1 MPVTGNSAYA
11 EEAKQ
16 IVQRLFVRAA
26 QRVGG
31 AVTLGLHLGF
41 SYSELRLYLSGEAV
55 PPTEVLLQTL
65 ELVLDD
71 LDVVKDGCS
80 EQAWRYLFGT
90 YLATRTR

>member
-1 MPVTGNSAYA
+1 MTGDPTFA

-31 AVTLGLHLGF
+31 AVTLGVLLGF
-41 SYSELRLYLSGEAV
+41 SYSEMPRYINGEAI
-55 PPTEVLLQTL
+55 PPSEVLLQAL

-71 LDVVKDGCS
+71 IDVVKDGCS
-80 EQAWRYLFGT
+80 EQAWRFLFGAR
-90 YLATRTR
+90 LAADS